1 MPFFFN
7 IVLPALVLTA
17 TTTLVGPTIQVSKEA
32 SWRRSCCG
40 DEEEELVA
48 EGSGRWPLEI
58 ISTEVL
64 LRLGS
69 NERRCNWLATARAGA
84 ATTTSDRLA
93 TTEVAYGE
101 EQQLLLMIDRC
112 WWQRRIWF
120 RRARVTVAG
129 AIRPSSSISS
139 STLSEKVMEGEKQE
153 AIEKEVAKVPDVS
166 LKELSRKLEEF
177 ALERDWMQFHS
188 PRNLLLAVVGEV
200 GELAE
205 IFMWRGEVA
214 KGLPNWEESDKEH
227 LGEELSDVLL
237 YLIRLSD
244 ICGVDLGEA
253 ALKKIVKNAIKYPA
267 KAT

>member
-1 MPFFFN
+1 
-7 IVLPALVLTA
+7 
-17 TTTLVGPTIQVSKEA
+17 
-32 SWRRSCCG
+32 
-40 DEEEELVA
+40 
-48 EGSGRWPLEI
+48 
-58 ISTEVL
+58 
-64 LRLGS
+64 
-69 NERRCNWLATARAGA
+69 
-84 ATTTSDRLA
+84 
-93 TTEVAYGE
+93 
-101 EQQLLLMIDRC
+101 
-112 WWQRRIWF
+112 
-120 RRARVTVAG
+120 
-129 AIRPSSSISS
+129 
-139 STLSEKVMEGEKQE
+139 MEGEKQE